1 MFPKESKSH
10 DTTSIALASSS
21 SSTSQQEKRE
31 QPIIQSQLPHA
42 TIRQIQASTS
52 YPTSTFKLNSIV
64 GAGIKL
70 ANINTPS
77 VVKTTTTTATTKPL
91 VIKSFILPPSQ
102 HPQPKQIVTTVVKQS
117 NPTEDTKAN
126 SNNQTLTTIHLNKL
140 PNASNEN
147 AKTVTPMVNTISI
160 GQQSTS
166 TAPMVLKMKSQTI
179 NKMMPQIMSI
189 PSMSTVCVT
198 SSSIRNLDYNRNTIR
213 CLLDSSTE
221 NSRKI
226 NERVMPTPN
235 NNTIMSNMSCLKIL
249 QPKPTTMS
257 FTNLSYDKTPQVF
270 NNNKTPINLIPTNTN
285 ATAIV
290 DVDLNLADDTKMG
303 PHETF
308 VFDLGLSLVQNYERP
323 DENAIANEF
332 AVKLKHS
339 CPICDFKCDTELI
352 MDTHLTEP
360 HESYRSNA
368 LKCFYCESVFRFRDE
383 YRKHMNAEH
392 NRVCLLEKP
401 FNKNAC
407 NFCDYELAGSI
418 NGRIR
423 EKLKDHIDIDCPFS
437 KMRFNASKRNLLQ
450 NLQAPSYIDCLNSAY
465 LFNRSSVGDMCADKY
480 GDFKFYFSFRNLDAT
495 RMNLL
500 NNIKLMESILGT
512 KTNKTSSTLKSV
524 STLTAPSTSSSST
537 KISVEKEP
545 ESWEPAAK
553 KRKLSAPTQIM
564 CDLCQVMFVNDDNN
578 TGKLL
583 KLLRDHLFKFH
594 MIRNISQLDN
604 IVERAYL
611 KLLGVNGTI
620 TVGVP
625 PPFFP
630 TSSSTQVSPPIFLEK
645 SVDHE
650 RVILFLLIIQK
661 LIFCVSRTK
670 PKSTEIKKQ
679 CSILRRA
686 VSIWLFKVL
695 IFLTFFRD

>member
-1 MFPKESKSH
+1 MFTKESKSH
-10 DTTSIALASSS
+10 DTTSIASASSASSS
-21 SSTSQQEKRE
+21 SSQQEKRE
-31 QPIIQSQLPHA
+31 PPIIQSQLSHA

-52 YPTSTFKLNSIV
+52 YPTSTFKYNSIV

-70 ANINTPS
+70 ANINTPN
-77 VVKTTTTTATTKPL
+77 VTTTTTTTTIATATTKPL
-91 VIKSFILPPSQ
+91 VIKSFILPNQ
-102 HPQPKQIVTTVVKQS
+102 HPQPKQIVTTIVKQPNTNQVES
-117 NPTEDTKAN
+117 MKTN
-126 SNNQTLTTIHLNKL
+126 SNNQTLTTLHLNKFL
-140 PNASNEN
+140 NATNEN
-147 AKTVTPMVNTISI
+147 VTNKVTPIVNTISI
-160 GQQSTS
+160 GSQSTQMSTS
-166 TAPMVLKMKSQTI
+166 TAPTVIKMKSQTI
-179 NKMMPQIMSI
+179 NKIMPQIMSI
-189 PSMSTVCVT
+189 PSMPTVCVT
-198 SSSIRNLDYNRNTIR
+198 SSSLRNIDYNRNTIR
-213 CLLDSSTE
+213 CLLDPSTE

-235 NNTIMSNMSCLKIL
+235 NNNTILSNMSCLKIL
-249 QPKPTTMS
+249 QPKPTAMS
-257 FTNLSYDKTPQVF
+257 FTNLSYDKTPQQF
-270 NNNKTPINLIPTNTN
+270 NNNNKTPINLIPTNTN

-290 DVDLNLADDTKMG
+290 DVDLNLVNDTKMG

-308 VFDLGLSLVQNYERP
+308 VFDLGLSLVQNYERA
-323 DENAIANEF
+323 DENAIAKEF

-360 HESYRSNA
+360 HGSYRSNA
-368 LKCFYCESVFRFRDE
+368 LKCFYCESVFRLRDE

-392 NRVCLLEKP
+392 NRICLLEKP

-407 NFCDYELAGSI
+407 DFCDYELSGSR

-500 NNIKLMESILGT
+500 NNIKLMESILGI
-512 KTNKTSSTLKSV
+512 KTNKTASSLQSV
-524 STLTAPSTSSSST
+524 STLTSSPSTSSSSM
-537 KISVEKEP
+537 KIRVEKEP

-553 KRKLSAPTQIM
+553 KMKISTPSQIM

-625 PPFFP
+625 PPFFQ
-630 TSSSTQVSPPIFLEK
+630 TSSSTQVSSPIFLEK
-645 SVDHE
+645 SGDHD
-650 RVILFLLIIQK
+650 RVILFFLLIIQK
-661 LIFCVSRTK
+661 SK
-670 PKSTEIKKQ
+670 
-679 CSILRRA
+679 
-686 VSIWLFKVL
+686 
-695 IFLTFFRD
+695 